1 MSNPKIF
8 VFSNVVGGGDGPCF
22 ALAED
27 GTVVG
32 SHYCSHEG
40 WASHDL
46 GVTSD
51 WHHAEYKAHYPDG
64 YEMEFVRSSEI
75 DAHEGLQAALKRNHE
90 QAKAEG
96 DTA

>member
-1 MSNPKIF
+1 MPKIYA
-8 VFSNVVGGGDGPCF
+8 FSNVVGGGDGPCY
-22 ALAED
+22 AIAED

-51 WHHAEYKAHYPDG
+51 WHHDEYKAHYPDG
-64 YEMEFVRSSEI
+64 FEVEFVPCAQIETH
-75 DAHEGLQAALKRNHE
+75 DGLQAALKLNRE
-90 QAKAEG
+90 QAKADAEG
-96 DTA
+96 AER